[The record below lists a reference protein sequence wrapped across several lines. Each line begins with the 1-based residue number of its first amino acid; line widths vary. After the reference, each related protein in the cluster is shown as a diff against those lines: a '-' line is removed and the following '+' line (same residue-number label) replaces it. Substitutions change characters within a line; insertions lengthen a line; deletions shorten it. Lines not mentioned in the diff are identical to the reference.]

1 MQSRLREFCNHKG
14 DIMVRNN
21 VFLLT
26 VVCCLLFAGCSS
38 QPQVEVPDHIKKLEN
53 LTVISPEQEPSH
65 SITFEKNAIF
75 GETEDVVL
83 GEIDDIAVDEKGQ
96 VFIADGDQNAIHSY
110 RPNGQYIQK
119 MGQEG
124 KGPGE
129 FTGINSLD
137 QEANQL
143 YAFDERQRRISVF
156 DLGSLSFSEVIPLS
170 QENRDTQKLPN
181 AIPTGFHVRND
192 GTLLVQF
199 NDNFSRGKE
208 DGQQFTPYY
217 LMDQTGNVISDKI
230 HETKLADE
238 IGNSD
243 MMVFVRPPYGRR
255 SLLATGP
262 GDNIYSSWTEDFLI
276 KRYTPSGEYQQAIY
290 YPYDKSS
297 LDISE
302 LVKEQYD
309 SKMVRDVVR
318 NAENPSTWPAMN
330 SMTVD
335 DERRLWIS
343 TITDDKETYQWW
355 VISSEGELLA
365 KFSWPR
371 SRSLEEVT
379 NGNVY
384 TRETDEETGLQQIVR
399 YNIGMSETG

>member
-1 MQSRLREFCNHKG
+1 M
-14 DIMVRNN
+14 MVRKNLIL
-21 VFLLT
+21 FT
-26 VVCCLLFAGCSS
+26 VVCCFIIAGCSS
-38 QPQVEVPDHIKKLEN
+38 APKVEIPDHIKKLEN
-53 LTVISPEQEPSH
+53 LTVISPNTEAYY
-65 SITFEKNAIF
+65 SIDFTRDAVF
-75 GETEDVVL
+75 GESDEVVL
-83 GEIDDIAVDEKGQ
+83 GEITDMAVGNSGG

-129 FTGINSLD
+129 FTGLHSVD
-137 QEANQL
+137 HQDDRL
-143 YAFDERQRRISVF
+143 YAFDEGQRRISVF
-156 DLGSLSFSEVIPLS
+156 DLSSLSFSTVIPLA
-170 QENRDTQKLPN
+170 QENRDADNLPN
-181 AIPTGFHVRND
+181 AIPSGFHVRSD

-199 NDNFSRGKE
+199 NDTFARGKG
-208 DGQQFTPYY
+208 DTQQYTPYY
-217 LMDQTGNVISDKI
+217 LVDQEGKVISDKI

-255 SLLATGP
+255 SLLETGP
-262 GDNIYSSWTEDFLI
+262 ADNIYSSWTEDFLI
-276 KRYTPSGEYQQAIY
+276 KQYNSNGEYQQAIY
-290 YPYDKSS
+290 YPYEKAP
-297 LDISE
+297 LNISE
-302 LVKEQYD
+302 LVNEQYD

-318 NAENPSTWPAMN
+318 NADSPSTWPAMN

-335 DERRLWIS
+335 DQSRLWIS

-371 SRSLEEVT
+371 SHSLEEVT

-384 TRETDEETGLQQIVR
+384 TRETDEETGLEQIVR
-399 YNIGMSETG
+399 YSVDMSETD